1 MVILKSIKQY
11 QANSNNNIL
20 DASPHMLI
28 SIIYQHIIGN
38 LAATKGAIERKSI
51 EEKGKHINK
60 VIGLIGELT
69 NSLNME
75 DGGDISTNLA
85 SLYDYSLRKLIEVH
99 TGGNVEIL
107 NEISL
112 IFIDLKSGWDSISE
126 QQYLNSSQKSVAA
139 SI

>member
-1 MVILKSIKQY
+1 MATLKSIKQY
-11 QANSNNNIL
+11 QTNSINNIL
-20 DASPHMLI
+20 EASPHTLI

-38 LAATKGAIERKSI
+38 LAAAKGAIERGSI

-75 DGGDISTNLA
+75 EGGDISTNLV
-85 SLYDYSLRKLIEVH
+85 SLYDYSLRKLIEAH
-99 TGGNVEIL
+99 SDGNLDTL

-112 IFIDLKSGWDSISE
+112 IFIDLKSGWDNIPV
-126 QQYLNSSQKSVAA
+126 QQQINSSQQSVAA
-139 SI
+139 GI

>member
-1 MVILKSIKQY
+1 MAILKSIKQY
-11 QANSNNNIL
+11 QTNSINNIL
-20 DASPHMLI
+20 DASPHTLI

-38 LAATKGAIERKSI
+38 LAATKGAIERNSI

-75 DGGDISTNLA
+75 EGGDISANLA
-85 SLYDYSLRKLIEVH
+85 SLYDYSLRKLIDVH
-99 TGGNVEIL
+99 TEGNLDTL

-112 IFIDLKSGWDSISE
+112 IFIDLKSGWDNIPE
-126 QQYLNSSQKSVAA
+126 QQQTNSSQQSIAA
-139 SI
+139 GI